1 MPATCLDYTIK
12 NLAQTYRKPSAA
24 RCSTTVVSWEP
35 APKRK
40 CKIRTHDFLAIPF
53 WAGIHMCNL
62 EKIFMSW
69 ILAWGIHGSY
79 TSVYPFWVGGFISS
93 GQLSVSSLPM
103 QWIAQWTQWII
114 QGGISIETC
123 FCWPQQNNAC
133 PWTHTGKDGSFH
145 PRAFVESAAIL
156 TLAKSWPWPT
166 AGGFSDD
173 QWHLGF
179 HTFVSNEIEVSSP
192 APHRKFPQEPPCL
205 AANTSWRNFEASP
218 WRPWMKTTAFNTW
231 CWAKMYFYGGN
242 TQKYHCF
249 RHTKCTRFKHVQPC
263 STYKFNICCE
273 FWHKQPILPIPP
285 CCWQ

>member
-1 MPATCLDYTIK
+1 
-12 NLAQTYRKPSAA
+12 
-24 RCSTTVVSWEP
+24 
-35 APKRK
+35 
-40 CKIRTHDFLAIPF
+40 
-53 WAGIHMCNL
+53 MCNL

-69 ILAWGIHGSY
+69 ILAWGIHSSY
-79 TSVYPFWVGGFISS
+79 TSVYPDTTKGKGVIS
-93 GQLSVSSLPM
+93 GSVDAM
-103 QWIAQWTQWII
+103 QWITQWTQWII
-114 QGGISIETC
+114 QSGISIETC
-123 FCWPQQNNAC
+123 FCWPQKKNAY

-166 AGGFSDD
+166 ADGFSDD

-231 CWAKMYFYGGN
+231 CWAKMYFYGKKHRN
-242 TQKYHCF
+242 TLVEAYLNVQGSNMF
-249 RHTKCTRFKHVQPC
+249 NHVQPTN
-263 STYKFNICCE
+263 SISVVNSGTKNQSFPSHLDVGSSHRNFHRIS
-273 FWHKQPILPIPP
+273 QPLRRLGP
-285 CCWQ
+285 CKSHTFYLRDT